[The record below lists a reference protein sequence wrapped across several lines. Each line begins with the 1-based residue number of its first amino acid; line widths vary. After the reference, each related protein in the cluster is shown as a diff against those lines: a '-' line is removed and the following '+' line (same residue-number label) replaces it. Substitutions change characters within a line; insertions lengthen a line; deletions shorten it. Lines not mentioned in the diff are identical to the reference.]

1 VRGRIGGV
9 KTPKQFEIWTDLPR
23 SKVGKAFKAEVKRL
37 LLGSGTNSAPPPD
50 S

>member
-1 VRGRIGGV
+1 V

-23 SKVGKAFKAEVKRL
+23 SKVGKVLKAEVKQQL
-37 LLGSGTNSAPPPD
+37 LSTVPLNHD